1 MFQKKDGFLTSNGS
15 KIGNIP
21 YVQKL
26 LHAIL
31 LPTTKAIIKIPGYY
45 KCHSLEA
52 KDNDTADISI
62 KYDALNRPTAAE
74 HLSWSNGLITEVI
87 IQKNCPEKL
96 KNWAQEKK
104 NKIGNST
111 IVSLI
116 KRESSGLDQITHTGD

>member
-15 KIGNIP
+15 KIWNVP
-21 YVQKL
+21 YVWKL

-52 KDNDTADISI
+52 NDNDTADISI

-74 HLSWSNGLITEVI
+74 HLSWFNRLVTQVI
-87 IQKNCPEKL
+87 I
-96 KNWAQEKK
+96 
-104 NKIGNST
+104 
-111 IVSLI
+111 
-116 KRESSGLDQITHTGD
+116 

>member
-1 MFQKKDGFLTSNGS
+1 MFQKKDGFLTSHGS
-15 KIGNIP
+15 KFWHVP
-21 YVQKL
+21 YVWKL

-74 HLSWSNGLITEVI
+74 HLSWFNRLVTQVI
-87 IQKNCPEKL
+87 I
-96 KNWAQEKK
+96 
-104 NKIGNST
+104 
-111 IVSLI
+111 
-116 KRESSGLDQITHTGD
+116 